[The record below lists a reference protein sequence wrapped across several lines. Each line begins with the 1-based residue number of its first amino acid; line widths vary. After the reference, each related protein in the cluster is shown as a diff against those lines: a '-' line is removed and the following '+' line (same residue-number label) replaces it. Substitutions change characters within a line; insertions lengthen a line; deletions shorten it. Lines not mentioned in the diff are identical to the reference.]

1 MGEKT
6 FSPNNWERLVSADRE
21 RMLPVESFIEL
32 SKPQAS
38 EIWADIGCGPGY
50 FTLPIAE
57 RVKKIYAIDISDEML
72 QVCRNRALEKKITN
86 IEYVKIKNERLPF
99 SKQFFDKI
107 LLVNVYHE
115 LEDSKKIINELKRT
129 IKSDGRI
136 YLIDWKYEEMEFGPP
151 LEHRIPPD
159 KVVDEFKQ
167 KNISLI
173 EISEIYRFNY
183 VLVFGRRDGD
193 D

>member
-173 EISEIYRFNY
+173 EIPEIYRFNY

>member
-129 IKSDGRI
+129 IKSNGRI

-193 D
+193 E